1 MKELEPPKKG
11 MEPIKF
17 QRPLTKPKVFLG
29 VTERDLK
36 KKHLGEEKEF
46 IQIPPIIEKKKVKYD
61 EFLSNLEAF
70 QGAGEE
76 DLEEKKEYVLSM
88 RILSMMYKAHDE
100 QIYEMLFKISI
111 VQNWK

>member
-46 IQIPPIIEKKKVKYD
+46 
-61 EFLSNLEAF
+61 
-70 QGAGEE
+70 
-76 DLEEKKEYVLSM
+76 
-88 RILSMMYKAHDE
+88 R
-100 QIYEMLFKISI
+100 
-111 VQNWK
+111 